1 MNRLMGPARAVG
13 AVCVAVLAVVGLGAC
28 SSSGG
33 GTPATSPAP
42 SAAAS
47 SGALT
52 SLLPDRI
59 AQAKTLTVG
68 LLSSGSSNMESTS
81 ESGKIVGFD
90 PDLIQAIGKTLGIKV
105 DIQPAEFDSLIAGIQ
120 SGRYDVTL
128 AEMADTKARQQSV
141 SFVDYLTVGLGLI
154 VKKGNPAH
162 VRGIND
168 LCGRT
173 VAVLTGGYPADVA
186 VPALSAECKKAG
198 KPAVH
203 PSTYSALTQTVLA
216 VQSGRADCFYNSQS
230 TVAYI
235 LRTTPDQ
242 FEQAGTSQTLARAG
256 IAFAKN
262 DPQLGKAVQA
272 ALQALIKSGEYA
284 AIAKHWGLSNV
295 TIPTATINNALI

>member
-1 MNRLMGPARAVG
+1 MTRLIGPARVAG
-13 AVCVAVLAVVGLGAC
+13 AACVAVLAVAALGAC
-28 SSSGG
+28 SSSGAG
-33 GTPATSPAP
+33 APATSPAT
-42 SAAAS
+42 SSSAS

-52 SLLPDRI
+52 SLLPERI
-59 AQAKTLTVG
+59 AQEGTLTVG

-90 PDLIQAIGKTLGIKV
+90 PDLIEAIGKTLGVKV
-105 DIQPAEFDSLIAGIQ
+105 DIQPAAFDSLIAGIQ

-128 AEMADTKARQQSV
+128 AEMADTKTRQQNV

-154 VKKGNPAH
+154 VKKDNPAH
-162 VRGIND
+162 VQGIND

-186 VPALSAECKKAG
+186 VPALSTQCTKAG

-203 PSTYSALTQTVLA
+203 ASSYSALTQTVLA

-235 LRTTPDQ
+235 LRTTPGQ
-242 FEQAGTSQTLARAG
+242 FEQAGSSQTLARAG
-256 IAFAKN
+256 IAFGKD
-262 DPQLGKAVQA
+262 DPQLGKALQA

-284 AIAKHWGLSNV
+284 AIAKRWGLSNV
-295 TIPTATINNALI
+295 TIPAATINNALI